1 MVSVQNRAK
10 PSARCSLYSITTVL
24 ICILCLLVYSSCFLF
39 FTNSNDDRE
48 YLISLKLTTRYSEQE
63 MQEFAELNL
72 QNIDFKP
79 SLYTRNTVSF
89 NRLFNESTGFDIDS
103 NDVLVFLHIQK
114 TAGTSFE
121 KFLVYN
127 LNITRPCLCNQ
138 TIKRCKC
145 YRPRSSKEYWLFS
158 RYSTGWQCGLHAD
171 WTELFNCVER
181 AMDDV
186 ESESTYI

>member
-1 MVSVQNRAK
+1 M
-10 PSARCSLYSITTVL
+10 T
-24 ICILCLLVYSSCFLF
+24 CILFLLVYLIYFLLFKSAVDGNQYASSL
-39 FTNSNDDRE
+39 T
-48 YLISLKLTTRYSEQE
+48 LTTRYSEDE
-63 MQEFAELNL
+63 MQHFAELNM

-79 SLYTRNTVSF
+79 SFYTKNTINF
-89 NRLFNESTGFDIDS
+89 NRLINDSRGFDVDS
-103 NDVLVFLHIQK
+103 KDVLVFLHIQK

-127 LNITRPCLCNQ
+127 LNISRPCLCNQ

-171 WTELFNCVER
+171 WTELSNCVER
-181 AMDDV
+181 SMDELERKLDLLG
-186 ESESTYI
+186 